1 MFRFVLFMAV
11 LPAADFE
18 IKDQAE
24 FKKLFSPGAKVE
36 RLATDMRLWKG
47 RFGCRADSWFSATFR
62 RMS

>member
-24 FKKLFSPGAKVE
+24 FKKLFSPEAKVE
-36 RLATDMRLWKG
+36 RLATDMQFCG
-47 RFGCRADSWFSATFR
+47 RAGLDAGRIPGFQRHSGE
-62 RMS
+62 